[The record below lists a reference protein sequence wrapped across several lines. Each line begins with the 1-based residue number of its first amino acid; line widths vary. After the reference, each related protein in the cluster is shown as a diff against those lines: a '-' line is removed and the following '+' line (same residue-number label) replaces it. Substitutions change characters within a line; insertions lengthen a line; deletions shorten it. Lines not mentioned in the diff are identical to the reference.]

1 MYNEWATSDRTQIFA
16 LSRLDRYMTGHKGF
30 IAGGCFKDLLM
41 DRHIKDV
48 DVFFKSKEDY
58 ETSVEM
64 LKVDRNYTESYSS
77 ENVQA
82 FRHNDGTTIECVKS
96 VFGAPDEVLRN
107 FDFTITKFA
116 YYKEVD
122 DILVEY
128 KALYHPQFFEHL
140 HLKRLVIDDAIPFPM
155 STYNRTYKYAKYG
168 FNPCTETK
176 VKIAKAI
183 AKLQEDQIT
192 VPENL
197 YNGVD

>member
-1 MYNEWATSDRTQIFA
+1 
-16 LSRLDRYMTGHKGF
+16 MTGHKGF

>member
-1 MYNEWATSDRTQIFA
+1 MYNEWATSDRTHIFA

-116 YYKEVD
+116 YYKEGD